1 VTETTPAAAPAA
13 PAAVV
18 PDPATPVATAAP
30 ADSTAPAAPAAKPT
44 SLVPESLE
52 PQSPAPPAAAPVE
65 PQADDKTAWFLYDG
79 VKGQGDMPAWYKADK
94 YKTVAAQAEA
104 YTHLERRLG
113 AFVGAPKEG
122 KYEAPKLPEGIEG
135 EFLTDHPVFES
146 FTKWALEN
154 QVSQQGYNDVL
165 GMLAV
170 YEASQ
175 APDFEAAK
183 KEIGNDADVRIQNV
197 SLWARAN
204 LDAEGYKEYMAALGG
219 VNAASVFKTIEKIT
233 EKARQPARAKPGE
246 VVGDEAVSPLADIAA
261 MQAKVNPATGRRFYE
276 EDAAYR
282 DRVEKKRM
290 AYFAAQSQ
298 Q

>member
-1 VTETTPAAAPAA
+1 MTTEIVTPVAAEAIPTATEPTTTTPAIAPTEAAP
-13 PAAVV
+13 
-18 PDPATPVATAAP
+18 PVA
-30 ADSTAPAAPAAKPT
+30 KQT
-44 SLVPESLE
+44 SLVPGDLAPEKSA
-52 PQSPAPPAAAPVE
+52 SPAATPAE
-65 PQADDKTAWFLYDG
+65 PEQDDKTAWFLYDG
-79 VKGQGDMPAWYKADK
+79 VKGQGDMPAWFLADK
-94 YKTVAAQAEA
+94 YRTVAEQAKA
-104 YTHLERRLG
+104 YPELQRRLG

-122 KYEAPKLPEGIEG
+122 KYEAPPLPEGVEG

-183 KEIGNDADVRIQNV
+183 KEIGEEADKRIESV
-197 SLWARAN
+197 SLWAKAN
-204 LDAEGYKEYMAALGG
+204 LDAAGYQGYVEALAGT
-219 VNAASVFKTIEKIT
+219 NAASVFKTIEAIT
-233 EKARQPARAKPGE
+233 AKARQPARAKPGD
-246 VVGDEAVSPLADIAA
+246 VVGDEPVSPLAEIQAL
-261 MQAKVNPATGRRFYE
+261 QAKVNPATGKRFYE

-282 DRVEKKRM
+282 MRVEKKLN
-290 AYFAAQSQ
+290 AYFTAQAQ

>member
-1 VTETTPAAAPAA
+1 LAPESPASPA
-13 PAAVV
+13 
-18 PDPATPVATAAP
+18 ATPVEP
-30 ADSTAPAAPAAKPT
+30 PT
-44 SLVPESLE
+44 
-52 PQSPAPPAAAPVE
+52 
-65 PQADDKTAWFLYDG
+65 DDGTGWFLYDG

-104 YTHLERRLG
+104 YTHLEKRLG

-122 KYEAPKLPEGIEG
+122 KYEAPPLPEGVEG

-154 QVSQQGYNDVL
+154 QVSQKGYNDVL

-183 KEIGNDADVRIQNV
+183 KEIGEEADKRIESV
-197 SLWARAN
+197 SLWAKAN
-204 LDAEGYKEYMAALGG
+204 LDAAGYKGYVEALAGT
-219 VNAASVFKTIEKIT
+219 NAASVFKTIEAIT
-233 EKARQPARAKPGE
+233 AKARQPARAKPGD
-246 VVGDEAVSPLADIAA
+246 VVGDEPVSPLAEIQAL
-261 MQAKVNPATGRRFYE
+261 QAKVNPATGKRFYE

-282 DRVEKKRM
+282 MRVEKKLN
-290 AYFAAQSQ
+290 AYFTAQAQ

>member
-18 PDPATPVATAAP
+18 PDPAAPAATAAP
-30 ADSTAPAAPAAKPT
+30 AETPPAAPAAKPT
-44 SLVPESLE
+44 SLVPENLAPE
-52 PQSPAPPAAAPVE
+52 SPASPAATPVE
-65 PQADDKTAWFLYDG
+65 PPPDDGTGWFLYDG
-79 VKGQGDMPAWYKADK
+79 VKGQGEMPAWYKADK

-104 YTHLERRLG
+104 YTHLEKRLG
-113 AFVGAPKEG
+113 AFAGAPKEG
-122 KYEAPKLPEGIEG
+122 KYEAPPLPEGVEG

-154 QVSQQGYNDVL
+154 QVSQKGYNEIL
-165 GMLAV
+165 GLMAT

-183 KEIGNDADVRIQNV
+183 KEIGEEADKRIESV
-197 SLWARAN
+197 SLWAKAN
-204 LDAEGYKEYMAALGG
+204 LDAAGYKGYVEALAGT
-219 VNAASVFKTIEKIT
+219 NAASVFKTIEAIT
-233 EKARQPARAKPGE
+233 AKARQPARAKPGE
-246 VVGDEAVSPLADIAA
+246 IVGDEPVSPLAEIAA
-261 MQAKVNPATGRRFYE
+261 MQAKVNPATGKRFYE

-282 DRVEKKRM
+282 MRVEKKLN
-290 AYFAAQSQ
+290 AYFAAQQ

>member
-30 ADSTAPAAPAAKPT
+30 ADSTPPTAPAAKPT
-44 SLVPESLE
+44 SLVPENLA
-52 PQSPAPPAAAPVE
+52 PQSPASPAATPPAE
-65 PQADDKTAWFLYDG
+65 PEPDDKTAWFLYDG

-246 VVGDEAVSPLADIAA
+246 VVGDQPVSPLADIQA
-261 MQAKVNPATGRRFYE
+261 MQAKVNPATGKRFYE
-276 EDAAYR
+276 ESAQYR
-282 DRVEKKRM
+282 AEVEKKRA
-290 AYFAAQSQ
+290 AYFAAQQ
-298 Q
+298 